1 MKSGIKT
8 IIAGLILLF
17 VSSIHSYSAKVN
29 VPISI
34 DGAWSLNTQ
43 PAAVYHQGS
52 AYFSWIN
59 SAGDLMLSSYNQSTD
74 EVKVTTVASGYGTE
88 DFASPAL
95 LVRASGQIL
104 IFASKNTQ
112 EAGFQCYRSTSV
124 TGDITA
130 GFSVQ
135 TMTGYGISATLP
147 FVLGDNIVVFWRSK
161 NNFGYTFVA
170 GANTIGA
177 TGALGAGARAGFLNT
192 EIANNYQFRDEVPTI
207 RATQGVDGTIHM
219 VITQLGTGLKYSN
232 STIHYI
238 QVVNNNNTGIL
249 FRKADGTNTT
259 LSYAAPADV
268 VYATNQATDKAIA
281 YDIALIDNKPV
292 IVYDAFNGENVNA
305 ATNPGSSS
313 NHTYKIAKW
322 DGTQWN
328 SFTVVEAGDG
338 LPISQYTAVGGKTF
352 LANAYQVGGACFD
365 VTNPSVLYLSKKINT
380 GTFELF
386 RYESTNAGESWT
398 ESEVLTSETASGLVN
413 IRPIQVVNSPVSRQ
427 IDLLWL
433 QGQYTSPKT
442 YSMSVVSRGQGMP
455 ASSIAFD
462 NNTHYFAINETKTL
476 NVRFSPLFVENRE
489 VALHSSDTDVAII
502 TAEGLVKAVGAGS
515 ATITATATSNSS
527 LTATCQIVVE
537 ETPVFDVF
545 MQRIVN
551 DAFAERISNV
561 ANLVSNVTGYL
572 AQLQPNGSF
581 SDVNYASTDRTN
593 WEPLVHLNRM
603 VEMALAYTYSGSS
616 LVGDATLKSKLDLML
631 QYWQSQ
637 APYSTNWY
645 QNEIGEPQRMGLF
658 LILMKYAGSENVQ
671 QTLFNNAIVR
681 LRDKGGNPGAQA
693 GANRVDVALHWMYR
707 ACLTADRNLLQTAM
721 DYIYS
726 PIEYTTGS
734 EGIQYDN
741 SYTQHGR
748 QLHIGSYGEVFMNG
762 ITTAAMYAV
771 GTQFALPA
779 EKLNV
784 LSRLVKDTY
793 LSVFRGQSIFF
804 NVIGRASTRPGATV
818 KQGTNK
824 IVTRMAAID
833 PENAAVYN
841 AANERFT
848 GVQPSSYNL
857 NSASTHFYSADYS
870 LHKRP
875 SYSADLRM
883 VSTRTIRNEYL
894 KDNFEGKRQYFL
906 SDGAMGLF
914 VDGNEY
920 DNIFPVWN
928 WAKIPGVT
936 CPEFVDIPQ
945 LSTYIK
951 AGQSDFVGGVSDS
964 LNMVSVY
971 KYSDSE
977 FSINTSANKSWFFFD
992 NEIVCLGSEIK
1003 SQATQ
1008 RVNTTLNQ
1016 TLLKGDVTVSV
1027 NGNQTTFSNGS
1038 FTHDNTVDWI
1048 YHGGVGYYFPTKAK
1062 IDLSAQQQSGNWF
1075 DINGNYSS
1083 DLITKD
1089 VFSLSIDHGVQ
1100 PTAAKYA
1107 YILVPG
1113 LQSAAQAHTYNV
1125 SDIEILSNS
1134 DTVQAVYNKKSKV
1147 YGFVFLK
1154 ACGFKADQL
1163 VIEVDAPCAVIVKDV
1178 ENANAVVHVSDPSNS
1193 GNSVN
1198 LGISIPGLTSRRA
1211 ISYHSASPHAG
1222 RSMKFIVNEN
1232 TPEYT
1237 GRDILYDRTGW
1248 EITTSI
1254 NGVID
1259 EAVYGDN
1266 PLYIIDN
1273 DLRSAY
1279 VFIKPGKTYGG
1290 VTGPTDYLPSFT
1302 IDMKKQNNISFFSYR
1317 HRTYNNSAEML
1328 RAKKL
1333 SFYGKNAETDV
1344 FTTILSNTDIAI
1356 NVSEIKVQLPANVN
1370 YRYVKLEMNDWDNIN
1385 GSTVQVSEFNMGY
1398 FGMTEFSDVNT
1409 DVTPGIQSNSQL
1421 MISPNPVRN
1430 GQILN
1435 VKLPNGNRSSQ
1446 LKVFDVF
1453 GKLLHTSVGEN
1464 IYVNDL
1470 PEGVYFLRISDTN
1483 THKQYFS
1490 KFIVR

>member
-8 IIAGLILLF
+8 IIAGIVLML
-17 VSSIHSYSAKVN
+17 VSCLHGYSAKVN
-29 VPISI
+29 VPISN

-52 AYFSWIN
+52 VYFSWIN

-147 FVLGDNIVVFWRSK
+147 FALGDNIVVFWRSK

-170 GANTIGA
+170 GANTTGA
-177 TGALGAGARAGFLNT
+177 TGALGAGTRAGFLNT
-192 EIANNYQFRDEVPTI
+192 DIANNYQFRDEVPTI
-207 RATQGVDGTIHM
+207 RATQGADGTIHM
-219 VITQLGTGLKYSN
+219 AITQLGTGLKYSN

-313 NHTYKIAKW
+313 NHTYKVAKW
-322 DGTQWN
+322 DGAQWN
-328 SFTVVEAGDG
+328 SFTVVDAGDG

-352 LANAYQVGGACFD
+352 LANSYQVGGACFD
-365 VTNPSVLYLSKKINT
+365 VTNPSVLYLSKKLSS

-386 RYESTNAGESWT
+386 RYESANAGESWT
-398 ESEVLTSETASGLVN
+398 QSEVITSGTASGFVN
-413 IRPIQVVNSPVSRQ
+413 IRPIQVANSPVSRHV
-427 IDLLWL
+427 DLLWL

-462 NNTHYFAINETKTL
+462 ISTHYFAINETKAL

-489 VALHSSDTDVAII
+489 VTLHSSNTDVAVI
-502 TAEGLVKAVGAGS
+502 TAEGLLKAVGAGS

-527 LTATCQIVVE
+527 LTATCQVVVE

-551 DAFAERISNV
+551 EAFTERISIV
-561 ANLVSNVTGYL
+561 ANLVSNVNGYL

-581 SDVNYASTDRTN
+581 TDVNYASTNRTN
-593 WEPLVHLNRM
+593 WDPLVHLNRM
-603 VEMALAYTYSGSS
+603 IEMALAYTYSGSS
-616 LVGDATLKSKLDLML
+616 LVGDANLKSKLDLML

-645 QNEIGEPQRMGLF
+645 QNEIAEPQRMGLF
-658 LILMKYAGSENVQ
+658 LILMAYEGSEDVP

-771 GTQFALPA
+771 GTQFALSA

-793 LSVFRGQSIFF
+793 LSAFRGQSIFF

-818 KQGTNK
+818 KQGANK
-824 IVTRMAAID
+824 IATRMAAID
-833 PENAAVYN
+833 PSNTAIYN

-848 GVQPSSYNL
+848 GAQPASYNV
-857 NSASTHFYSADYS
+857 SPTSTHFYNTDYS

-894 KDNFEGKRQYFL
+894 KDNLEGKKQYFL

-936 CPEFVDIPQ
+936 CPEFTEIPQ
-945 LSTYIK
+945 LSTYVK

-971 KYSDSE
+971 KYTDSE

-1003 SQATQ
+1003 SQAAQ

-1027 NGNQTTFSNGS
+1027 GGNQTTFSNGS
-1038 FTHDNTVDWI
+1038 FTHDNTVDWV
-1048 YHGGVGYYFPTKAK
+1048 YHGGVGYYFPAKAK
-1062 IDLSAQQQSGNWF
+1062 IDLSAQQQSGSWF

-1089 VFSLSIDHGVQ
+1089 VFNLSIDHGVQ

-1113 LQSAAQAHTYNV
+1113 LQNAAQAQAYNV
-1125 SDIEILSNS
+1125 NEIEILSNS
-1134 DTVQAVYNKKSKV
+1134 DSVQAVYNKKSKV

-1154 ACGFKADQL
+1154 ACAFKADQL

-1178 ENANAVVHVSDPSNS
+1178 ENATAVVHVSDPSNS
-1193 GNSVN
+1193 GNRIS

-1211 ISYHSASPHAG
+1211 ISYQSASPHAG
-1222 RSMKFIVNEN
+1222 RSMKFIVDEN

-1237 GRDILYDRTGW
+1237 GRDIMHERTDW

-1254 NGVID
+1254 VGVVD

-1302 IDMKKQNNISFFSYR
+1302 IDMKKQNDISFFSYR
-1317 HRTYNNSAEML
+1317 HRTYNNTTEML
-1328 RAKKL
+1328 RAKKV
-1333 SFYGKNAETDV
+1333 SFYGKNEETEA
-1344 FTTILSNTDIAI
+1344 FTTILSNTDIAT
-1356 NVSEIKVQLPANVN
+1356 NVSDVKVQLPATVK
-1370 YRYVKLEMNDWDNIN
+1370 YRYVKLEMNDWDNVN

-1398 FGMTEFSDVNT
+1398 FGMTEFPDINT
-1409 DVTPGIQSNSQL
+1409 DVTPGFQSNGQL

-1430 GQILN
+1430 GQMLS
-1435 VKLPNGNRSSQ
+1435 VKLPDGNRNAQ
-1446 LKVFDVF
+1446 LEVFDMF
-1453 GKLLHTSVGEN
+1453 GKSVYTTVGEN
-1464 IYVNDL
+1464 VHVNGL
-1470 PEGVYFLRISDTN
+1470 SEGIYFLRISDTN
-1483 THKQYFS
+1483 SQKKYFS